1 VIDDSNL
8 PRNIWRHYLR
18 TLDAFRVLELALR
31 EPVVSDQVRPDSPF
45 FGLTQAE
52 LPDVLRDMSREVG
65 LESSLALLASFEA
78 ILRVDY
84 LARARQTLAGA
95 PIDGRLRRLWSKFAE
110 RLPLED
116 LLDAW
121 RDETQADSNFVGRF
135 KQLLRFRDWLAHGR
149 YWLPKGFAEF
159 DAHTVVRVTSALE
172 RAIPGL
178 PTLIDW

>member
-78 ILRVDY
+78 ILRVDTS
-84 LARARQTLAGA
+84 LV
-95 PIDGRLRRLWSKFAE
+95 PDRRW
-110 RLPLED
+110 RGLPLM
-116 LLDAW
+116 
-121 RDETQADSNFVGRF
+121 G
-135 KQLLRFRDWLAHGR
+135 
-149 YWLPKGFAEF
+149 GFADCGPNLPSGCRSKICSTHGETKLKLTRTSWDGSSSCSGF
-159 DAHTVVRVTSALE
+159 AIGWPTVATGFRK
-172 RAIPGL
+172 GL
-178 PTLIDW
+178 QSSTPTR